1 MICPRPSA
9 MAASPTRVTTK
20 AFLAADDGCHRV
32 DQRDLRAHREVDP
45 RGDDDEG
52 HGHRHDEDR
61 RRLPQ
66 DVEQVVGIQK
76 PGSDNAAQPNSLD
89 STLTIFYSRD
99 IVIIDREKTQEILRE
114 QALSL
119 SGLMDKEQYQEIG
132 RILNAQFILTGKIT
146 RSSKQIN
153 ISADLIRI
161 KTAETI
167 TEVVRSGDA
176 DYFDD
181 MVEILANNLNN
192 RLTGK
197 KEYIKIQE
205 YKSPAVWY
213 WFGTFAVTATSGIVF
228 QSIYKDN
235 QKNYEN
241 ASQLKQFDNYYDKA
255 NTALNVRNVFL
266 GMGVVALSGTI
277 YHLLA
282 GSNKNTIIAG
292 SQNLSIIPNINFYE
306 NKTCFSLTFNF

>member
-1 MICPRPSA
+1 
-9 MAASPTRVTTK
+9 
-20 AFLAADDGCHRV
+20 
-32 DQRDLRAHREVDP
+32 
-45 RGDDDEG
+45 
-52 HGHRHDEDR
+52 
-61 RRLPQ
+61 
-66 DVEQVVGIQK
+66 
-76 PGSDNAAQPNSLD
+76 
-89 STLTIFYSRD
+89 
-99 IVIIDREKTQEILRE
+99 
-114 QALSL
+114 
-119 SGLMDKEQYQEIG
+119 MDKEQYQEIG